1 MRLRKK
7 ETKMKTEREFFEKLP
22 EIRKIM
28 NENGI
33 YFMNHSG
40 WYEARDFKDFEYEQ
54 YINGAWYSWQ
64 ARVPED
70 YVVVPKEPT
79 YEMWSELSRHLG
91 RYMQLHDRYCPKT
104 LKKYF
109 DRFIGEPPEWLSKE
123 VSSWDSDHAFATA
136 DLPVFIY
143 KAMIE
148 AAEK

>member
-1 MRLRKK
+1 
-7 ETKMKTEREFFEKLP
+7 MKTEREFFEKLP

-64 ARVPED
+64 ARVPEG
-70 YVVVPKEPT
+70 YVVVPVEPSDYMKCT
-79 YEMWSELSRHLG
+79 VRDFGPDIEDYENM
-91 RYMQLHDRYCPKT
+91 
-104 LKKYF
+104 
-109 DRFIGEPPEWLSKE
+109 SK
-123 VSSWDSDHAFATA
+123 WDWEKLCAE
-136 DLPVFIY
+136 IY
-143 KAMIE
+143 KAMLE

>member
-1 MRLRKK
+1 
-7 ETKMKTEREFFEKLP
+7 MKTERDTFDEWYKSEYPLDYEHYVNEQDIGLFTKLYL
-22 EIRKIM
+22 RC
-28 NENGI
+28 
-33 YFMNHSG
+33 F
-40 WYEARDFKDFEYEQ
+40 A
-54 YINGAWYSWQ
+54 SWKASAQ
-64 ARVPED
+64 REG

-79 YEMWSELSRHLG
+79 HEMWSELSRHLG

-148 AAEK
+148 AVEK